1 MLTRLLDVLSLWA
14 CKSSPRQR
22 QIMIK
27 GVAGF
32 LFGLY
37 MLSRHRHF
45 IQNNIAQ
52 ALSLSPSEQ
61 KALARKHIENLL
73 DSIVTLLRFR
83 LFAQGSQPVPTHLE
97 GYEHFLTAY
106 DQGKGV
112 ILVSAHLGCW
122 ELFPAVLGQAGFEV
136 HALVQRPSVSAF
148 DQFFKQSRAYAKVKT
163 DYNDTLSGLRPILRA
178 LKQGAVLGLLIDQH
192 GESNQI
198 FGSFFGHHVSMPE
211 GPYFLAKKTGAL
223 IVPVFTYRQA
233 DTHLI
238 EFFPSLEVGQ
248 FENATTLLQ
257 TLYQTIEKTICQH
270 PSEWLWSYNRW
281 DKYQPCP
288 HCLQV

>member
-1 MLTRLLDVLSLWA
+1 MLTRLLDVFGRWA

-22 QIMIK
+22 QMIIK
-27 GVAGF
+27 GLAGF

-37 MLSRHRHF
+37 KLSRHRSF
-45 IQNNIAQ
+45 IQKNIRS
-52 ALSLSPSEQ
+52 ALSLSPKEQ
-61 KALARKHIENLL
+61 TALAHKHLENLL

-83 LFAQGSQPVPTHLE
+83 LFAQGSEPVAIEVE
-97 GYEHFLTAY
+97 GYTHFLEAHA
-106 DQGKGV
+106 QGKGV

-136 HALVQRPSVSAF
+136 HALVQRPSVPAF
-148 DQFFKQSRAYAKVKT
+148 DQFFKQSRAYARVQT
-163 DYNDTLSGLRPILRA
+163 AYNDTLSGLRPILRA

-198 FGSFFGHHVSMPE
+198 LGDFFGHRVSMPE

-238 EFFPSLEVGQ
+238 QFFPSLD
-248 FENATTLLQ
+248 LLQ
-257 TLYQTIEKTICQH
+257 FSSPTDLMQSLYQQIENTIRQH
-270 PSEWLWSYNRW
+270 PAEWLWSYNRW

-288 HCLQV
+288 RCLRV